1 MQLKFGCVKHPILHM
16 LRVHL
21 ALSSEL
27 AFQQEGRKEGRHTCG
42 SISHFFSSSG
52 LFLRK
57 HKKAQISAI
66 KTFSAAVVFHYDSC
80 S

>member
-21 ALSSEL
+21 ALPPEL
-27 AFQQEGRKEGRHTCG
+27 AFQQEGRKEDTHVAPLAT
-42 SISHFFSSSG
+42 FF
-52 LFLRK
+52 LP
-57 HKKAQISAI
+57 
-66 KTFSAAVVFHYDSC
+66 VVC